1 VKTEPL
7 DLIKSIHGAE
17 FVPMTNA
24 DRCCGFGGVFMGKLP
39 EISMALADDKV
50 DSILETKADIVTG
63 CDHGCLMNIMDAAK
77 RRKSSFEV
85 KHLAAVLA
93 EAL

>member
-1 VKTEPL
+1 
-7 DLIKSIHGAE
+7 
-17 FVPMTNA
+17 
-24 DRCCGFGGVFMGKLP
+24 
-39 EISMALADDKV
+39 
-50 DSILETKADIVTG
+50 LETKADIVTG